1 MEVSGYFEYTID
13 PVSGEKVKVAAES
26 KLVEMVEENIRKA
39 PKMDAV
45 LSVLAGVPLEELD
58 VPLEVPNVPLA
69 QKKKKRKQKRPARA
83 IVTDE
88 SFLAGLEQN
97 LHDKL
102 TIDLKEKRAAAAQR
116 IGNPELAKL
125 HEAKFVKNIKQAKEI
140 RKQTNAKQKKEKL
153 ETVPL
158 CTRLANEF
166 IANNPD
172 PSTRAAARKK
182 EEEELDAFFAKME
195 ASFREQMSK
204 PENRKLSPRTAERLA
219 KRMEELKRME
229 ENGEEEDW

>member
-39 PKMDAV
+39 PKMDAL
-45 LSVLAGVPLEELD
+45 LSVLSGVPLEELD
-58 VPLEVPNVPLA
+58 VPLEVPNIPLA

-83 IVTDE
+83 IVADE

-116 IGNPELAKL
+116 IGNPELANLHAELFRTKL
-125 HEAKFVKNIKQAKEI
+125 QAAKN
-140 RKQTNAKQKKEKL
+140 KKIDMDSRA
-153 ETVPL
+153 
-158 CTRLANEF
+158 TRMGD
-166 IANNPD
+166 NPD
-172 PSTRAAARKK
+172 LRKK
-182 EEEELDAFFAKME
+182 EEEEAK
-195 ASFREQMSK
+195 FRSYIAK
-204 PENRKLSPRTAERLA
+204 PENRKH
-219 KRMEELKRME
+219 K
-229 ENGEEEDW
+229 